1 MRTRSLTVFLLAA
14 AACSKPA
21 PPPVYQA
28 VAVTNR
34 DIVVSAQASGAIQP
48 DTTVEVKTKASGE
61 VLQILAETGQLVQRG
76 QLLIRIDPR
85 QARNAVDQSK
95 AALTLA
101 QAQLDNAKTQLDRE
115 KALLAAQTVTQQE
128 FEASQLAYATAS
140 ADVVKARIDVENNQI
155 SLEDTDVKAPI
166 TGVIISKGIERGQ
179 VVASAT
185 FNAGGGTVLMS
196 MADLNLVQVK
206 TLVDETDIGKIKA
219 GLPTSVTVDAYPN
232 HPFEGVV
239 LKIEPLAEVSQNVTM
254 FPVLVRIDNRD
265 GLLRPGMNSEVQIH
279 VGRRDSVLAVPNA
292 ALRTQKDVASAAGV
306 LGVSME
312 TVQKQLAEA
321 TAAATP
327 SGDTAASHQV
337 SMGAGTGKPADNTAK
352 AGATVN
358 TMTTQDGRVM
368 RLPDGVTEAQVKAIF
383 AKFRSGD
390 TPTPAERAILQQ
402 VRQLNGGGGGGGR
415 QKQTTDYQF
424 GGSYV
429 AFLKTPT
436 GPRAVPVKTGLTDL
450 DYSEVLSGLKEGDSV
465 LVLPSASLIASQ
477 AEFKNRIQSI
487 TGGGMPGMKQ
497 TGAGGAA
504 GGAGGAG
511 GGRAAAPSAPATP
524 PPAPAPAA
532 APAAGK

>member
-1 MRTRSLTVFLLAA
+1 MRTRSLIVLLLAA
-14 AACSKPA
+14 AACTKPA

-85 QARNAVDQSK
+85 QAKNAVDQSK

-140 ADVVKARIDVENNQI
+140 ADVVKARIDVENNEI

-265 GLLRPGMNSEVQIH
+265 GLLRPGMNTEVQIH

-306 LGVSME
+306 LGLSME
-312 TVQKQLAEA
+312 TVQKQLADA
-321 TAAATP
+321 KAAATP

-337 SMGAGTGKPADNTAK
+337 SMGAGTGKPADSAAK
-352 AGATVN
+352 AGATIN
-358 TMTTQDGRVM
+358 TMTTQDGRVV

-402 VRQLNGGGGGGGR
+402 MRQLNGGGNGGGGR
-415 QKQTTDYQF
+415 QKQSSDYQF

-497 TGAGGAA
+497 TTGAGAAA
-504 GGAGGAG
+504 GGARAG
-511 GGRAAAPSAPATP
+511 APATP
-524 PPAPAPAA
+524 PPAAPAPAA